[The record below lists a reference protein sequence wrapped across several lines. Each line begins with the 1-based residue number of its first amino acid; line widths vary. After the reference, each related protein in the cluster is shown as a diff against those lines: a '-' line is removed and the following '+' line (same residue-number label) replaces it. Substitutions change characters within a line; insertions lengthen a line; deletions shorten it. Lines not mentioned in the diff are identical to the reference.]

1 MSHLITLFPFLILGC
16 WVSGLMAVW
25 LDPATVQLT
34 IPKNKVVGWLTAG
47 CLGLLLPLGGVGLWP
62 VLRRL
67 YQLGW
72 PPFMVATAG
81 VIAPVFNA
89 LTLLTLWTEGVG
101 QVWLWVVGLAWLPAG
116 LLAWWL
122 RDIAPSTPLAL
133 EKPAHFTGRL
143 WQTIE
148 IGGDELLDW
157 GRYLIVGAMILA
169 VLTHIGAENWLWAGL
184 SQPLLAPLA
193 ITLLA
198 VIQAPGSWLH
208 PAALTPL
215 QPLPAGLLALYLLV
229 GASFNLIILLT
240 AAVKS
245 YPFKNR

>member
-1 MSHLITLFPFLILGC
+1 MFHLITLFPFLILGC

-34 IPKNKVVGWLTAG
+34 IPKNKMVGWLTAG

-72 PPFMVATAG
+72 PPFMLVTAG
-81 VIAPVFNA
+81 IIAPVLNG
-89 LTLLTLWTEGVG
+89 LTLLTLWTEGLG
-101 QVWLWVVGLAWLPAG
+101 GVWLWVVGMALFSAG
-116 LLAWWL
+116 FLAWWL
-122 RDIAPSTPLAL
+122 KNIPPHSPMTL
-133 EKPAHFTGRL
+133 KKSVHFTGRV

-157 GRYLIVGAMILA
+157 GRYLILGAMLAAILTQ
-169 VLTHIGAENWLWAGL
+169 VGVENWLWPGL
-184 SQPLLAPLA
+184 NQPFLAPLFV
-193 ITLLA
+193 TLLA
-198 VIQAPGSWLH
+198 IIQAPGSWLH

-240 AAVKS
+240 AGVKG
-245 YPFKNR
+245 YQLKNR